1 MILFCLGD
9 VETDIAYLY
18 EVLPQLS
25 RIFRI
30 IDKIG
35 EGLPLHFLL
44 VILNDG
50 IALNAHKS
58 YFFFFLLID

>member
-1 MILFCLGD
+1 M
-9 VETDIAYLY
+9 DIAYLY

-25 RIFRI
+25 KIFRI

-35 EGLPLHFLL
+35 EGLLLNFLL

-50 IALNAHKS
+50 IALNAL
-58 YFFFFLLID
+58 FFLLIDEP